1 MILTCDI
8 GNTNIKAGIF
18 TEDKLTD
25 FLIPKGISELID
37 LVKNYKFNDIVVSS
51 VVPSISEELIKK
63 LDELTI
69 TPVIINS
76 NSSFNLDIDY
86 DSPET
91 LGIDRVCSAE
101 GAFYL
106 YSKTN
111 TFRKD
116 QIIISIDF
124 GTATTLNV
132 VKHPGLFA
140 GGIIAPGTDL
150 MFKSLKT
157 NTAQLPKVSS
167 ADYKNVI
174 GKSTSESIASGVLQS
189 AAGLI
194 ERSIELIKSETKA
207 EEVIIYITGGNFENV
222 EKFLEFDY
230 NYEKGLVLYG
240 INAVYN
246 KAKLL
251 NLHP

>member
-18 TEDKLTD
+18 AEDKLTD
-25 FLIPKGISELID
+25 FFIPGGITELID
-37 LVKNYKFNDIVVSS
+37 LVKTNKFDDIIISS
-51 VVPSISEELIKK
+51 VVPAISEELIQK
-63 LDELTI
+63 LDELKI
-69 TPVIINS
+69 TPIIINRR
-76 NSSFNLDIDY
+76 SSFNLDIDY

-111 TFRKD
+111 IFRKD
-116 QIIISIDF
+116 QVIISIDL

-132 VKHPGLFA
+132 VRHPGIFA

-150 MFKSLKT
+150 MFKSLNT
-157 NTAQLPKVSS
+157 DTAQLPKVSS
-167 ADYKNVI
+167 KDYKDVI
-174 GKSTSESIASGVLQS
+174 GKSTSESIASGVMHS

-194 ERSIELIKSETKA
+194 ERTIKLIKADTKA
-207 EEVIIYITGGNFENV
+207 EEVIVYVTGGNFGNV
-222 EKFLEFDY
+222 EKFLEFEY
-230 NYEKGLVLYG
+230 TFEKGLVLYG